1 MLRPNTTKVKF
12 LKFKKGRIKGFE
24 TRGDHLSFGLY
35 GIKTTNTFRM
45 TPEQIETGRILLVKE
60 LRTIAKGLK
69 FKIWI
74 RVFPHIGL
82 SSKPKEARMGKGK
95 GKINKYVAR
104 VKAGQLL
111 YEIDCPNLNNISLK
125 NLITLLKPKFPIN
138 LLGIS
143 RNFEKI

>member
-1 MLRPNTTKVKF
+1 
-12 LKFKKGRIKGFE
+12 
-24 TRGDHLSFGLY
+24 
-35 GIKTTNTFRM
+35 
-45 TPEQIETGRILLVKE
+45 
-60 LRTIAKGLK
+60 
-69 FKIWI
+69 
-74 RVFPHIGL
+74 
-82 SSKPKEARMGKGK
+82 MGKGK

-111 YEIDCPNLNNISLK
+111 YEIDCPNLNNVSFK